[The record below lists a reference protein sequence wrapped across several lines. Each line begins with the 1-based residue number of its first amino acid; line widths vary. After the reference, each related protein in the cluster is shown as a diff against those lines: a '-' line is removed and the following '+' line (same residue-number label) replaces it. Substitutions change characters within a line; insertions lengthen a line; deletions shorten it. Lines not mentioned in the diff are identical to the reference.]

1 MGCSG
6 TSSCF
11 FTWTAA
17 LGKILNVNN
26 LRKQNIV
33 IIDWCCIYR
42 NSEQTVQYFPLHCLV
57 GRDFFFLWRKV
68 GRDIG
73 SLVIA
78 LFRVSWFMSKIVIQM
93 LACWQG
99 SFHHQRSM
107 KIQKDF
113 PYLHI
118 VGNLVRKEES
128 LKFAGVECPHHVIK
142 HSVEILF

>member
-42 NSEQTVQYFPLHCLV
+42 NTEQTVQYFPLHCLV
-57 GRDFFFLWRKV
+57 GRDFFFLEESGQRYWVSCDCIIQGILVYVKDCDSNV
-68 GRDIG
+68 G
-73 SLVIA
+73 L
-78 LFRVSWFMSKIVIQM
+78 
-93 LACWQG
+93 LAR
-99 SFHHQRSM
+99 SFHHQRSL

-113 PYLHI
+113 PYLQI

-142 HSVEILF
+142 HSVDILF